1 METVSESLLAATS
14 QCRHYEGLLNEKL
27 KALQEQIKTELT
39 PLIGKEIKVAYQT
52 TDAYAVKHGRTIEEF
67 VGTLEGFSRNGFLHI
82 TDHKLGVYQNIRPMR
97 IIDIKIY

>member
-39 PLIGKEIKVAYQT
+39 PLVGKEIKVTYQT
-52 TDAYAVKHGRTIEEF
+52 TDAYAVKYGRTIEEF
-67 VGTLEGFSRNGFLHI
+67 VGILEGFSRNGFLHI
-82 TDHKLGVYQNIRPMR
+82 SNHKLGVYRNIRPMR
-97 IIDIKIY
+97 ITDIKIY